1 MASPHITVTEGI
13 NMKVGLTSNKRLN
26 LFFFSMTSS
35 ALLSNVSTSSL
46 LEALIARFD
55 NGLSLDE
62 TGSATTY
69 VAGLSS
75 RQDANR

>member
-1 MASPHITVTEGI
+1 
-13 NMKVGLTSNKRLN
+13 MKVGRTSNRRLTD
-26 LFFFSMTSS
+26 FFSMTSPS
-35 ALLSNVSTSSL
+35 LLSNVSTSSL

-62 TGSATTY
+62 TGSAKY
-69 VAGLSS
+69 VAGLPS